1 MVTSSKLPDTEWRY
15 PDAAPNASGF
25 LDTGSKVGHKLYWEE
40 YGNPSGEPVMF
51 LHGGPGG
58 GCNPFMARFFDPKRY
73 RVILFDQRGCGK
85 STPNAADADSTPA
98 LTDNTTAH
106 LIDDINKLKSDRG
119 ITGKMHV
126 FGGSWGSTL
135 SLAYAI
141 AHPENVE
148 SLILR
153 GIFLCRRKDLDY
165 LYQGNAATIA
175 AKPDDTSEPGAYQMY
190 PEAWEDF
197 VSVIPE
203 VERHDMVAAYARI
216 FAMMPQNGA
225 EKQMQNRA
233 AIAWSVWEGLTSY
246 MAQDTSNLGKFAD
259 ADFARTFARIE
270 NHYFMNGAFLGGG
283 SGEANRDNNF
293 IIDNIDRLN
302 GIPTYIVHG
311 RFDVV
316 CPVFQ
321 ADELV
326 AAFHRAGNNK
336 VEFHRTMAGHAQLE
350 RENYLTLVDIMDK
363 LPALK
368 P

>member
-1 MVTSSKLPDTEWRY
+1 MMTSSKIGDSEWRY
-15 PDAAPNASGF
+15 PDAVPNDSGF
-25 LDTGSKVGHKLYWEE
+25 LDVQSPVGHKIYWEE
-40 YGNPSGEPVMF
+40 YGNPQGEPVMF

-58 GCNPFMARFFDPKRY
+58 GCSPFMARFFDPKRY

-85 STPNAADADSTPA
+85 STPGAATDSITA

-106 LIDDINKLKSDRG
+106 LIDDINKLKANRN

-141 AHPENVE
+141 AHPQNVE

-175 AKPDDTSEPGAYQMY
+175 GKPDDTAQPGAYQMY
-190 PEAWEDF
+190 PEAWTDF
-197 VSVIPE
+197 VAAIPPA
-203 VERHDMVAAYARI
+203 ERNDMVGAYARI
-216 FAMMPQNGA
+216 FAMVPKDQA
-225 EKQMQNRA
+225 ERDLQDRA

-246 MAQDTSNLGKFAD
+246 MAQDTSDLGKFAEP
-259 ADFARTFARIE
+259 DFAKTFARIE
-270 NHYFMNGAFLGGG
+270 NHYFMNGAFLGG

-293 IIDNIDRLN
+293 IIDNIDRLKD
-302 GIPTYIVHG
+302 IPTYIVHG

-326 AAFHRAGNNK
+326 TAFKRAGHK
-336 VEFHRTMAGHAQLE
+336 QIEFYRTTAGHSQLE

-363 LPALK
+363 LPVLK

>member
-1 MVTSSKLPDTEWRY
+1 MVTSSKIGDTEWRY
-15 PDAAPNASGF
+15 PVAVPNNAGF
-25 LDTGSKVGHKLYWEE
+25 LDVGSPAGHKIYWEE
-40 YGNPSGEPVMF
+40 YGNPKGEPVMF

-58 GCNPFMARFFDPKRY
+58 ACNSFMARFFNPARY
-73 RVILFDQRGCGK
+73 RIILFDQRGCGK
-85 STPNAADADSTPA
+85 STPNAADADGAPA
-98 LTDNTTAH
+98 LRDNTTAH
-106 LIDDINKLKSDRG
+106 LIEDINKLKTDRG

-165 LYQGNAATIA
+165 LYQGNAVTIA
-175 AKPDDTSEPGAYQMY
+175 TKPDDTSQPGAYQMY
-190 PEAWEDF
+190 PEAWTDF
-197 VSVIPE
+197 VAAIPPAD
-203 VERHDMVAAYARI
+203 RTDMVAAYARI
-216 FAMMPQNGA
+216 FAMVPQNEA
-225 EKQMQNRA
+225 EREMQNRA

-246 MAQDTSNLGKFAD
+246 LAQDISDLGKFAD

-270 NHYFMNGAFLGGG
+270 NHYFMNGGFLGG

-293 IIDNIDRLN
+293 IIDHVDRLKD
-302 GIPTYIVHG
+302 IPIYIVHG

-321 ADELV
+321 ADELI
-326 AAFHRAGNNK
+326 AAFRHAGHSR

-350 RENYLTLVDIMDK
+350 RENYMALVDIMDK
-363 LPALK
+363 LPELK